1 MDDIFALL
9 VFVIFVGAVFA
20 GGCYAGYRYRDNL
33 SVQRQKKRRQSQP
46 DEASRAPAT
55 TDAGSAKSAK

>member
-20 GGCYAGYRYRDNL
+20 GGFYAGFRYRANL

-46 DEASRAPAT
+46 DEASR
-55 TDAGSAKSAK
+55 S